1 MVSLSVQRRNEKF
14 KQALALHKKG
24 DLKAAQEAYVGILS
38 KHPDDIEALHH
49 IGILNLQTGDLTLAI
64 AFFDQALLRSPK
76 AVEVLIHRGIALN
89 GLGRADL
96 ALESLDTA
104 VAASPSDANGQFQ
117 RADLLLDLGRFD
129 EAMAGFTC
137 VLEIDPANLAARH
150 NRGLAAQ
157 YLGQFEAALADY
169 DALLEASPHDLEA
182 QVNRGA
188 VLRQLG
194 KSEEALRALQ
204 SAIQMSDQHAG
215 AYSNLGNVLQN
226 LRRFEEAISAF
237 DKALAINPQNPDAHS
252 NRGVALAELGRFEEA
267 LDSYNRAIDLDPN
280 YPGVY
285 SNRGLA
291 YKALRRPTDA
301 LTDFETAI
309 VLNPNFAEAYSNK
322 GNALQEL
329 QYFELAVESFD
340 KAIALRPNYAD
351 AHCNRGNALQEL
363 KQPIAAMEA
372 FATTLAIDPDYE
384 YLSGAYIL
392 ARMTLADWPGTQED
406 ITTLKDSI
414 LKGRRVST
422 PFPVLALTD
431 SLVVQKA
438 AAQTWANDKFPRR
451 GRLGDFKSW
460 PPHPKLKIGY
470 FSADFH
476 NHATAYLM
484 AELFESHD
492 REKFELIA
500 FSMGPNKDDDM
511 RRRTSR
517 AFDQFIDVT
526 SLNDLEVATMARS
539 MEIDIAVDLKGY
551 TKDAR
556 LGIFADG
563 CAPIQVNYLGYP
575 GTIGAPYFDYI
586 VADKTLIPPESQE
599 SYSEKVVYL
608 PHSYQVNDGQRVIS
622 DRLFTRSELGLP
634 DQGFV
639 FCCFNNGYK
648 IFPHVFDIWMRLLK
662 EVEGSVLWLL
672 AELPVA
678 IENLRREAEARGVAG
693 DRLVFAGRVPL
704 ADHLARHVHA
714 DLFLDTLPC
723 NAHTTAS
730 DALWAGLPVLT
741 CLGQGL
747 ASRVAGSVLTA
758 MDLPELITTDLAAYE
773 AKALHFATHADDLR
787 SLKAKVAIARST
799 SPLFKAQVFARH
811 IEAAYLAM
819 EDRRR
824 AGLGP
829 DHIEIPA

>member
-14 KQALALHKKG
+14 HQALALHKKG
-24 DLKAAQEAYVGILS
+24 DLKAAQEGYVGILS
-38 KHPDDIEALHH
+38 KHPDDVEALHH
-49 IGILNLQTGDLTLAI
+49 IGILNLQTGDLNLAI

-76 AVEVLIHRGIALN
+76 AAEVLIHRSIALK
-89 GLGRADL
+89 GLGRTDL
-96 ALESLDTA
+96 ALESLDSA
-104 VAASPSDANGQFQ
+104 VAASPLDANGQFQ

-129 EAMAGFTC
+129 EALAGFTC
-137 VLEIDPANLAARH
+137 VLELDAANLAARH

-169 DALLEASPHDLEA
+169 DTLLTASPRDLEA

-194 KSEEALRALQ
+194 RSEEALTALQ

-226 LRRFEEAISAF
+226 LRRFEESVSAF
-237 DKALAINPQNPDAHS
+237 DKALAINPQNPDALS

-267 LDSYNRAIDLDPN
+267 LDSYDRAIRLDPN

-291 YKALRRPTDA
+291 YKALRRPTEA

-329 QYFELAVESFD
+329 KHFELAVESYD

-372 FATTLAIDPDYE
+372 FAATLAIDPDYE

-392 ARMTLADWPGTQED
+392 ARMTLADWPGTQEG
-406 ITTLKDSI
+406 IATLKDSI
-414 LKGRRVST
+414 LRGRRVSA

-431 SLVVQKA
+431 SPVVQKA
-438 AAQTWANDKFPRR
+438 AAQTWVSDKFPKRK
-451 GRLGDFKSW
+451 GLGDFKPW

-492 REKFELIA
+492 RERFELIA
-500 FSMGPNKDDDM
+500 FSMGPHKDDEM

-526 SLNDLEVATMARS
+526 SLNDRDVAAMARS

-586 VADKTLIPPESQE
+586 IADETLIPPESRAL
-599 SYSEKVVYL
+599 YSEKVVYL
-608 PHSYQVNDGQRVIS
+608 PHSYQVNDGQRRIS
-622 DRLFTRSELGLP
+622 DRVFTRSELGLP

-747 ASRVAGSVLTA
+747 ASRVAGSVLNA
-758 MDLPELITTDLAAYE
+758 MDLPELITSNLGAYE
-773 AKALHFATHADDLR
+773 AKALHYATHPDDLM
-787 SLKAKVAIARST
+787 SLKAKVAIARSA
-799 SPLFKAQVFARH
+799 SPLFKAKIFARH

-824 AGLGP
+824 AGLAP
-829 DHIEIPA
+829 DHLEIPA